1 MLGRKQ
7 KGVGLSGLLIWAFIL
22 VLGAIGGMKV
32 VPAVIEYFTIVKNVK
47 AMTADGQL
55 NNASVTDIRN
65 AFDRRASVAYITDI
79 SGADLD
85 ISKNG
90 NEVVIEFAYTKKIPL
105 GGPVSLNIDFVG
117 SSAGKD
123 KGD

>member
-22 VLGAIGGMKV
+22 ILGAIGGMKV

-65 AFDRRASVAYITDI
+65 AFDRRAGVAYITAI
-79 SGADLD
+79 TSADLD

-90 NEVVIEFAYTKKIPL
+90 NDVVIEFSYAKKIPL
-105 GGPVSLNIDFVG
+105 GGPVSLYIDFAG